1 MAAVAAIK
9 TPTEAILERLPV
21 RSTSGFKKEDI
32 LKLVKIIDSYHDF
45 KVSPR
50 LKAGIFGKDNNGV
63 AEAAASL
70 EAERGSSSPVSKTQ
84 GTEFQAILN
93 NYLKHLTGLTD
104 EVFFKSN
111 GVTKSS
117 PEASGRLFFEKECGS
132 ILHAS
137 PTLGCVPTKA
147 KCSTFDHTK
156 LLSDDAIVLEKDE
169 DFDENDVEKNKAMG
183 QKLLEWFFPEKEGKG
198 GIGFSFDAQAA
209 IIKDFM
215 QPLNNNG
222 AGGGFYAIQVVTPQ
236 NILDSASTSYY
247 VLNDKAKK
255 FITLSDKTTGRT
267 EYTAPTKQEF
277 SNLFTENV
285 GSFSINTTPAYD
297 ASKGSYSQDFQWQFN
312 INPIVPGD
320 AVESITL
327 NMEGGS
333 RNTGPSVTFLASLI
347 YCWLRSQAGKDAS
360 AAALGACWQQK
371 EANNNRMVSP
381 IPVIESLKAKARHNL
396 IPRLLFDIK
405 RLGDHEQANAVY
417 YYNNTPGNALSA
429 IFVTGDILSALYS
442 RLLGNPTIYI
452 RAAGGDAEDDDDPSS
467 LSCPYLMCYRGTKL
481 ETDPVAK
488 EQNAIKNVLSQLNY
502 YLSTITTFLS
512 LAGNDDFQ
520 TLLDN
525 LETHKAA
532 TPFVGENSALK
543 NLLLQTKVKNTI
555 DFLNGFSKND
565 TAASRAIYAKVTNE
579 LIPSLA
585 KKINS
590 ITPASMKADGLNI
603 GLNTGLKKGGQPLTL
618 DQLKA
623 VNKILT
629 DGVNALEPKMNT
641 LSVYLQH
648 FNKVKYQPVAG
659 DDSIF
664 AFRNQLFFS
673 ESKVQET
680 LDTISY
686 KKEDIDNIV
695 GAVAPLAR
703 GMRSN
708 QEKLGKERLQN
719 RCYEFINSFFTTANF
734 EKSPFLL
741 MLQKVVDSSTSENV
755 NKSVSELFTLIKN
768 LPAIEVAEAE
778 AVPAPAAGSVA
789 EALTPVVAA
798 TIERDLAIAESQNT
812 AAAAADAATAAGR
825 AYTPPF
831 ENATVAAAAVE
842 ATEKSSAQEEA
853 VEAAIKIILPNLK
866 KAISAQPPARR
877 GQASPIRLVR
887 SAPAGAAKERA
898 AAMARLATLRSA
910 LKGVKLVSLPNSV
923 KRGGAINKTNSVK
936 QKLMLDLLG
945 GMTDLINKVSA
956 HNNNALV
963 ALPTS
968 TQKQRKTRKST
979 NIKLSKTRKVGGDY
993 ISYFYGIGSRFDSLN
1008 QAKLANDFFATLSTL
1023 AEPPIKLDLANL
1035 VECRNKIRDKWYNF
1049 KALLDAKGTPDLA
1062 DVTKATYYSYDIRM
1076 LKTYVNFTNAAFTA
1090 SVDTVA
1096 KLKTF
1101 LQNEYPLGGNLTSPL
1116 TEAGVRD
1123 YLDPDE
1129 TLRIGTNNI
1138 LAYTTLIEKNKTER
1152 DAYGADAKYT
1162 GSKSLCEYNISTLQ
1176 LHIEST
1182 IRLIELVG
1190 KAVPENL
1197 EYTQGASNYYEA
1209 DPAERPENMLYDK
1222 DASALA
1228 KRLVFEE
1235 QAPAA
1240 AAAKPGKKKG
1250 GMRKTRRFLKRN

>member
-1 MAAVAAIK
+1 MAAVAPIK

-50 LKAGIFGKDNNGV
+50 LKAGIFGKDNTGV
-63 AEAAASL
+63 AEVAASQ

-132 ILHAS
+132 VLHAS

-156 LLSDDAIVLEKDE
+156 LLSDDAIILEKDE

-183 QKLLEWFFPEKEGKG
+183 QKLLEWFFPEKEGQG

-255 FITLSDKTTGRT
+255 FITLSDKSTGRT

-285 GSFSINTTPAYD
+285 GKFAIQTTPAYD
-297 ASKGSYSQDFQWQFN
+297 SSKGSYSQDFQWQFKLRP
-312 INPIVPGD
+312 INEGEPEEIIP
-320 AVESITL
+320 L

-360 AAALGACWQQK
+360 AAALGTCWQQK

-381 IPVIESLKAKARHNL
+381 IPVIESLKAKARNNL

-512 LAGNDDFQ
+512 LAGNGDLQ

-525 LETHKAA
+525 LDTHKAA

-565 TAASRAIYAKVTNE
+565 SAASRAIYAKVTNE

-603 GLNTGLKKGGQPLTL
+603 GLNTGLKKGGTPLTL
-618 DQLKA
+618 EQLKA

-629 DGVNALEPKMNT
+629 DGVNLLEPKMNT

-680 LDTISY
+680 LDTINY

-719 RCYEFINSFFTTANF
+719 RCYEFINGFFTTANF
-734 EKSPFLL
+734 EKSPFLI
-741 MLQKVVDSSTSENV
+741 MLQKVIDTATSENV
-755 NKSVSELFTLIKN
+755 NKSVSELFLLIKN
-768 LPAIEVAEAE
+768 LPAIEAAE
-778 AVPAPAAGSVA
+778 AVPAAGSVE
-789 EALTPVVAA
+789 EALTPVVEA
-798 TIERDLAIAESQNT
+798 TIARDLAIAESQNT
-812 AAAAADAATAAGR
+812 AAAAADAATASGR

-831 ENATVAAAAVE
+831 ENATVLAAATE
-842 ATEKSSAQEEA
+842 ATEKSSAQEAAAA
-853 VEAAIKIILPNLK
+853 VAVNIILPNLK
-866 KAISAQPPARR
+866 RAISAQPPARR

-910 LKGVKLVSLPNSV
+910 LKGVKLVALPNSV
-923 KRGGAINKTNSVK
+923 KRGGAMNKANCVK

-945 GMTDLINKVSA
+945 GMTDLINKVST

-968 TQKQRKTRKST
+968 TQKQRNTRKST
-979 NIKLSKTRKVGGDY
+979 KQKLSKTRKVGGDY
-993 ISYFYGIGSRFDSLN
+993 INYYYGIGSRFDSLN
-1008 QAKLANDFFATLSTL
+1008 QAKLANDFFTTLSTL
-1023 AEPPIKLDLANL
+1023 VQPPIKLDLTNL

-1062 DVTKATYYSYDIRM
+1062 DVTKANHYSYDIRM

-1090 SVDTVA
+1090 SVNTSE
-1096 KLKTF
+1096 KLKAF
-1101 LQNEYPLGGNLTSPL
+1101 LQNDKPLGGDITTPL
-1116 TEAGVRD
+1116 TEAGVTS

-1138 LAYTTLIEKNKTER
+1138 LAYTTLIEKNTRER
-1152 DAYGADAKYT
+1152 DAYGDDAKYK
-1162 GSKSLCEYNISTLQ
+1162 GSKSLCEYNITTLQ

-1182 IRLIELVG
+1182 IKLIELVG
-1190 KAVPENL
+1190 KAVPETL
-1197 EYTQGASNYYEA
+1197 QYISGPANYYEA

-1228 KRLVFEE
+1228 KRLAFEE
-1235 QAPAA
+1235 PAPAAA
-1240 AAAKPGKKKG
+1240 AAAKPGKKRG
-1250 GMRKTRRFLKRN
+1250 GSRKIRR